1 MADTRASSAPP
12 APPRH
17 RRNWAAIAF
26 LVIVVIPLTAAALW
40 TWAALSFSYA
50 KGERA
55 GVVQKISKKG
65 WVCKTWEGELQM
77 APQQGTF
84 TPQLFEFSVRNDSI
98 ADAIRATIGERVS
111 LSYEQH
117 QGVPTTCF
125 AETPYYIVGVQAV
138 GVPAAPAPAA
148 APPAVSVPVPAPPAA
163 TPPQAVHPTTPVP
176 ATPTPAPA
184 NP

>member
-1 MADTRASSAPP
+1 MADTRAASTPP
-12 APPRH
+12 APPRQ
-17 RRNWAAIAF
+17 RRNWKAIAF
-26 LVIVVIPLTAAALW
+26 LVIVVIPITGLALW
-40 TWAALSFSYA
+40 TWGALSYSYA

-84 TPQLFEFSVRNDSI
+84 TPQLFEFSVRNDSVANMI
-98 ADAIRATIGERVS
+98 KQTIGERVS

-125 AETPYYIVGVQAV
+125 AETEYYIVGVTPVSAAPAPLAPTYPV
-138 GVPAAPAPAA
+138 APAPAAAAPAAPAPA
-148 APPAVSVPVPAPPAA
+148 
-163 TPPQAVHPTTPVP
+163 
-176 ATPTPAPA
+176 TPAPA
-184 NP
+184 APAPASPATPGSH